1 MKLFGQVVFWI
12 AVIVFLTLL
21 FGQPNSSY
29 AESFFFVSMLL
40 PVIIGTS
47 YFFNTFLVPRYL
59 FQKKVFK
66 FILYSFYM
74 LVISAWLSVLVVMLA
89 LVVLANYQYENMNP
103 ITTNVLML
111 GVTLYSIV
119 FLYGFILLVMQSFMS
134 QQKIKTL
141 EEAMDKQKTE
151 CLIVRADRKQ
161 SKIPLE
167 EIAYIESLGDYVK
180 IMTTGKSPIITKEKI
195 SKLEERLP
203 PSFLRIHRSF
213 IVNSEKIITFTKEE
227 IQLKDNVQLPISRTY
242 KKNVIH
248 TLGG

>member
-1 MKLFGQVVFWI
+1 M
-12 AVIVFLTLL
+12 
-21 FGQPNSSY
+21 
-29 AESFFFVSMLL
+29 
-40 PVIIGTS
+40 IIGTS
-47 YFFNTFLVPRYL
+47 YFFNSFLVPRYL

-103 ITTNVLML
+103 ITTNVLVL

-119 FLYGFILLVMQSFMS
+119 FLYGFILLVIQSFMN
-134 QQKIKTL
+134 QQKIKKL
-141 EEAMDKQKTE
+141 EEEMDKQKTD
-151 CLIVRADRKQ
+151 CLIVRVDRKL

-180 IMTTGKSPIITKEKI
+180 IMTKGEGPIITKEKI
-195 SKLEERLP
+195 SKLEEKLP
-203 PSFLRIHRSF
+203 ISFLRIHRSF

-227 IQLKDNVQLPISRTY
+227 VQLNEDVQLPISRTY
-242 KKNVIH
+242 KKNVID
-248 TLGG
+248 TLSR